1 MCLLLLNANVDL
13 SCPSSVALGRA
24 IQLID
29 VLRDASPY
37 AKMEQTIGSRNREI
51 KTTWNWAIICADYSG
66 IMCRH
71 LIWLWVHRR
80 TC

>member
-1 MCLLLLNANVDL
+1 MCLLLLNMDL

-37 AKMEQTIGSRNREI
+37 AKMEQVIALWCVMLQIGPI
-51 KTTWNWAIICADYSG
+51 KDYWK
-66 IMCRH
+66 
-71 LIWLWVHRR
+71 LK
-80 TC
+80 